1 MVDPLKV
8 ASIHGFLTNPA
19 GFYEFWKWRF
29 SQLREAQPNT
39 THSTLAQLEARGQ
52 LKAIITQN
60 IDSLHRKAGSQ
71 RVFEV
76 HGNYTRGLCVEC
88 RKPYPIEALLQKVE
102 KEGVPQCDD
111 CRGLLKPDV
120 VLFGE
125 LLPPAFLES
134 EAEIQ
139 KADLLLVLG
148 SSLEVYPVAGLIP
161 QAKHRRAR
169 IALIN
174 REETPFDDLADL
186 VIHGDLGPVMYR
198 LSELLHLS
206 VR

>member
-1 MVDPLKV
+1 
-8 ASIHGFLTNPA
+8 
-19 GFYEFWKWRF
+19 
-29 SQLREAQPNT
+29 
-39 THSTLAQLEARGQ
+39 
-52 LKAIITQN
+52 
-60 IDSLHRKAGSQ
+60 
-71 RVFEV
+71 
-76 HGNYTRGLCVEC
+76 
-88 RKPYPIEALLQKVE
+88 
-102 KEGVPQCDD
+102 
-111 CRGLLKPDV
+111 